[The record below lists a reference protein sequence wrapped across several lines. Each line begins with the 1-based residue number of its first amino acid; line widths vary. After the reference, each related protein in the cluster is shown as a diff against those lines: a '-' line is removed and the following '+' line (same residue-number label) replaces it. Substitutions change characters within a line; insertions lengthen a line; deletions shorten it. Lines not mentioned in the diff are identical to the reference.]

1 MYGISKRL
9 CGGLVCLAS
18 IFSRAAAQNDGI
30 IREITTTTA
39 GGWLQDGVMFDVEVS
54 AGGDGSQVVDSTMPD
69 GITIMGMNILT
80 PSEEPVCV
88 EIYSKSGSHEGFES
102 DSAAWTFLGSVSVMG
117 RGRDTL
123 TPIPV
128 RSFAFGDET
137 FVPAGEKRS
146 FYVTTQDQSIRYTAY
161 PDGTHT
167 TGSLFI
173 SQTVPVG
180 VISAERSTA
189 SELNVN
195 IYTGV
200 ANDYPFGATW
210 EDRIFNGNLLYTLGR
225 DTSNVPI
232 DLAAKGASRGKS
244 TCDDTIAPTAA
255 PTISKAPTEAPTPQ
269 DSTLKA
275 LATIL
280 AGGYLQAGNMF
291 DVSVPSVEEGGPEGG
306 ITVLAMEMSTTSTDE
321 ICVEVYSKQ
330 GTHVGSEDNASGW
343 TMLGAATLTGQGAG
357 TGTRILPGSLDPVH
371 IAPGERRAF
380 YVTMPEPLVSSIR

>member
-1 MYGISKRL
+1 MYDISKRL

-18 IFSRAAAQNDGI
+18 IFSSAAAQNDGI
-30 IREITTTTA
+30 IQEITTTTA

-54 AGGDGSQVVDSTMPD
+54 AGGDGSQVVDSTLPD

-80 PSEEPVCV
+80 TAVESVCV
-88 EIYSKSGSHEGFES
+88 EIYSKSGSHQGFES

-117 RGRDTL
+117 QGRNTL

-128 RSFAFGDET
+128 RSFAYGDET
-137 FVPAGEKRS
+137 FVPIGEKRS
-146 FYVTTQDQSIRYTAY
+146 FYVTTQDQSMRYTAY
-161 PDGTHT
+161 PDGPHT
-167 TGSLFI
+167 TGSLFT

-180 VISAERSTA
+180 VTSAERSTA

-210 EDRIFNGNLLYTLGR
+210 PDRMFNGNLLYALGR
-225 DTSNVPI
+225 ETSNVPI
-232 DLAAKGASRGKS
+232 DLAANGASRGKV
-244 TCDDTIAPTAA
+244 TCHETVAPTVA
-255 PTISKAPTEAPTPQ
+255 PTISKVPSAAPTTP

-280 AGGYLQAGNMF
+280 AGGFLQAGNMF

-306 ITVLAMEMSTTSTDE
+306 VTVLAMEMSTTSTDE
-321 ICVEVYSKQ
+321 VCVEVFSKE
-330 GTHVGSEDNASGW
+330 GTHVGSEDNASDW
-343 TMLGAATLTGQGAG
+343 TMLGAATVNGQGAAA
-357 TGTRILPGSLDPVH
+357 GTRILPGSLDPVH
-371 IAPGERRAF
+371 IAPGETRAF
-380 YVTMPEPLVSSIR
+380 YVTMPDPLVSSIR